1 MDTVMDPERLEA
13 FVDGELSPEDAA
25 SVVLHLA
32 DCAQDR
38 AHVDALMET
47 GALLAAAYAE
57 PLHQAVPER
66 LRATIFPTAIRTAPA
81 RDRRRT
87 TAPTRQRTSRLRWA
101 IAGLAASVLLV
112 VGLVQRNGPAREIT
126 AGPIAAGSALHA
138 ALERMPSGAAPEGL
152 TLMGT
157 FRDAAGR
164 PCREFEAL
172 AAPTGVVTR
181 GIACRATG
189 GGWTTIA
196 AYSEAKPAEPGPS
209 QAFIP
214 AGGADDGDLDA
225 VLDRIGAGMTLT
237 PAEEAALLDTGWAD

>member
-1 MDTVMDPERLEA
+1 MDPDRLAA

-32 DCAQDR
+32 DCPQDR

-66 LRATIFPTAIRTAPA
+66 LRAAIFPTSARTAPA
-81 RDRRRT
+81 RAARRRGG
-87 TAPTRQRTSRLRWA
+87 APTRRQTGRIGWGIT
-101 IAGLAASVLLV
+101 GVAASALLV
-112 VGLVQRNGPAREIT
+112 IGLVQRDGPAREIV
-126 AGPIAAGSALHA
+126 AGPITAGSALHA
-138 ALERMPSGAAPEGL
+138 ALERMPSGPAPEGL
-152 TLMGT
+152 TLIGT
-157 FRDAAGR
+157 FHDAAGR
-164 PCREFEAL
+164 PCREFEAF

-181 GIACRATG
+181 GIACRETG

-196 AYSEAKPAEPGPS
+196 AFSEAEPAGPGPT

-214 AGGADDGDLDA
+214 AGGADGGDLDA

-237 PAEEAALLDTGWAD
+237 PAEEAALLDAGWTD